1 MYPHF
6 SPDNSKVGFVR
17 ENDIYYKDL
26 YSGEEVRVSHDGSV
40 DQIINGRSDWVYE
53 EEFMLTRA
61 FEWKADGKGLAY
73 MRFNESEV
81 PEFSYMRYDGAYPYT
96 ESFKYPR
103 VGEVNSKVTLHHFDT
118 EKGIGTKLDMPFE
131 YEYVPRLIAADE
143 GYAFL
148 LMNRHQSHLRLI
160 YYEPQSDKF
169 TTVYEEHDER
179 YIELPN
185 VFEPVG
191 SGTFIINSERDGF
204 AHMYLVSKDEITH
217 LTSGNFEVKNFY
229 GIDEDDWVYYQS
241 TEQSPI
247 ERHVYKKQLNTGKK
261 VLLTDG
267 TGTHS
272 AAFAGNHDYFVHR
285 HSADVD
291 PLTVAV
297 KDNSGNTVRTIEDNA
312 ALRKRISASFSPRQF
327 QTIPV
332 NGEEL
337 YTYVIYPPD
346 FDTLKEYPVLMY
358 TYGGPGGQR
367 SVNQYGGIFDLWFQ
381 MLAQNGY
388 IVVCADNRGTE
399 GRGAEFKKIHYLHM
413 GKYALEDQLAVA
425 KYFGAKPY
433 VDESRIGFYGW
444 SYGGY
449 LGLLGLFKG
458 SGTFK
463 AVLSVAPVTHWRF
476 YDTIYTERYMR
487 TPQEN
492 PEGYEDWAPVN
503 AVAEWESGKLF
514 LAHGTA
520 DDNVHF
526 QNTAELIKS
535 MNSMG
540 KHYDVYFYPDGDHGM
555 GSFWNFFHL
564 FQKMTDFIL
573 EEL

>member
-1 MYPHF
+1 
-6 SPDNSKVGFVR
+6 
-17 ENDIYYKDL
+17 
-26 YSGEEVRVSHDGSV
+26 
-40 DQIINGRSDWVYE
+40 
-53 EEFMLTRA
+53 
-61 FEWKADGKGLAY
+61 
-73 MRFNESEV
+73 
-81 PEFSYMRYDGAYPYT
+81 
-96 ESFKYPR
+96 
-103 VGEVNSKVTLHHFDT
+103 
-118 EKGIGTKLDMPFE
+118 
-131 YEYVPRLIAADE
+131 
-143 GYAFL
+143 
-148 LMNRHQSHLRLI
+148 
-160 YYEPQSDKF
+160 
-169 TTVYEEHDER
+169 
-179 YIELPN
+179 
-185 VFEPVG
+185 
-191 SGTFIINSERDGF
+191 
-204 AHMYLVSKDEITH
+204 
-217 LTSGNFEVKNFY
+217 
-229 GIDEDDWVYYQS
+229 
-241 TEQSPI
+241 
-247 ERHVYKKQLNTGKK
+247 
-261 VLLTDG
+261 
-267 TGTHS
+267 
-272 AAFAGNHDYFVHR
+272 
-285 HSADVD
+285 
-291 PLTVAV
+291 
-297 KDNSGNTVRTIEDNA
+297 
-312 ALRKRISASFSPRQF
+312 
-327 QTIPV
+327 
-332 NGEEL
+332 
-337 YTYVIYPPD
+337 
-346 FDTLKEYPVLMY
+346 MY

-367 SVNQYGGIFDLWFQ
+367 AVNQYGGIFDLWFQ

-399 GRGAEFKKIHYLHM
+399 GRGAEFKKVHYLHM

-425 KYFGAKPY
+425 KYFGAKTY

-487 TPQEN
+487 TPREN

-555 GSFWNFFHL
+555 GSFWNFYHL